1 MKESGGQSTK
11 VGEMGRYQRNPGKKV
26 EMAWACDEKKG
37 GLCRKESDGNRRAR
51 EGEEMSEDLDSV
63 RAEFREK
70 GLSRKEVYD
79 LAAW

>member
-37 GLCRKESDGNRRAR
+37 DYAGRRVI
-51 EGEEMSEDLDSV
+51 GI
-63 RAEFREK
+63 
-70 GLSRKEVYD
+70 EVQGKRRGRVKI
-79 LAAW
+79 WTV